1 MHSAKVLPFRGA
13 HFRAC
18 RRGTRGVVG
27 EKGGYNRVYFLREE
41 AAKLIQPEGVVD
53 VFGRV
58 CEAVGHFSVDGQCGV
73 CADWVSEEVME
84 GFEVLG

>member
-1 MHSAKVLPFRGA
+1 
-13 HFRAC
+13 
-18 RRGTRGVVG
+18 
-27 EKGGYNRVYFLREE
+27 LREE